1 MNFLTKLFGGN
12 NQSHLQDLRATIG
25 EQKTLIDEY
34 RNILEDLRQENKQLK
49 EDKARLEGE
58 IKEILSQKVYDV
70 SKEESKPLKP
80 KKLSKKEKIVYDK
93 YLDKKPKDLEEL
105 SKLLK
110 MPLEHLRVYKSRI
123 IKKGFV
129 MNFEYN

>member
-1 MNFLTKLFGGN
+1 MLVKEGGN
-12 NQSHLQDLRATIG
+12 VFKNADKSLATKRIDRVDVETTLAWLEKITGLPHNDFKLGSTGIADTSGDLDVAVNV
-25 EQKTLIDEY
+25 D
-34 RNILEDLRQENKQLK
+34 
-49 EDKARLEGE
+49 
-58 IKEILSQKVYDV
+58 DV